1 MIVLGIESS
10 CDDTAVG
17 IYDSERGI
25 LSNVVSSQIELH
37 KEWGGVYPELAAR
50 EHTKNITTVLDL
62 ALKEAGVSLKDIDY
76 IAATIAPGLIVSLVI
91 GVSAAKTISFALDKP
106 FIPVHHI
113 EAHIYANFVER
124 KEEYP
129 FIALVVSGGHTELY
143 LIENF
148 GNYKL
153 LGKTLDD
160 AVGEAYD
167 KVARILNLGF
177 PGGPVID
184 KISKKGKRK
193 LDFPKPLSR
202 KKQEHRFNFS
212 FSGLKTAVLREV
224 EGETTCSAEDIACS
238 FQETTVDILVE
249 KTVDAVKE
257 FGVKKVVVAG
267 GVSANSRLRERL
279 NEEALRYGF
288 NVDFP
293 PLSLCTDNGAMVAF
307 TGFKR
312 ALKKPEGY
320 SLTVEA
326 KARLPLDRFSEF
338 LDRFTTN

>member
-25 LSNVVSSQIELH
+25 LSNVVSSQVDLH

-50 EHTKNITTVLDL
+50 EHTKNITAVLDL
-62 ALKEAGVSLKDIDY
+62 ALKEAGLRLKDIDVVSS
-76 IAATIAPGLIVSLVI
+76 TVAPGLIVSLVI
-91 GVSAAKTISFALDKP
+91 GSSAAKTISLSLKKP

-113 EAHIYANFVER
+113 EAHIYANFIY
-124 KEEYP
+124 KEESYP

-143 LIENF
+143 LVEGF
-148 GNYKL
+148 GNYRL

-184 KISKKGKRK
+184 KISKKGQKT
-193 LDFPKPLSR
+193 LHLPKPLSR
-202 KKQEHRFNFS
+202 KKEEHRFNFS

-224 EGETTCSAEDIACS
+224 KNSKVCQIEDIACS
-238 FQETTVDILVE
+238 FQETAVDILVE

-257 FGVKKVVVAG
+257 FNVKDVVVAG

-279 NEEALRYGF
+279 MEESKVHGF

-307 TGFKR
+307 AGYKR
-312 ALKKPEGY
+312 ALKRPEGY
-320 SLTVEA
+320 PLTVET
-326 KARLPLDRFSEF
+326 KARLPLEKFESF
-338 LDRFTTN
+338 INSF